1 MVERADREGTK
12 KELLKPEGLAVLSYR
27 RAGHNISSR
36 MVERELRKLRGVKE
50 IAINPISYVVKIH
63 FNPSVV
69 SAEKM
74 RSVLKSMANAS
85 SIETRQMPSR
95 ASS

>member
-1 MVERADREGTK
+1 MVERADREETK

-27 RAGHNISSR
+27 RAGHISSR
-36 MVERELRKLRGVKE
+36 VVERELRKLRGVKE

-74 RSVLKSMANAS
+74 RSVLKSLANAS
-85 SIETRQMPSR
+85 GIETRQVPSR